1 MAAGLRPGCWS
12 RPKGQ
17 SVTAGESGRVQ
28 AKAAVR
34 VIVVEMGAERVVLPM
49 RAPLHVSVEPPLLAG
64 VALRPL
70 RPTDT
75 RTLATLMAV
84 AYAGTID
91 DHGEPPSFA
100 AAEAQRTVA
109 GNYGE
114 VQWEAS
120 LLAHTSG
127 HESVGTTVVTW
138 DRGHLLLAF
147 TLVAPEWRNKG
158 LGTAL
163 IIRTAN
169 HLAAQGATEWTLA
182 VTDGNPAQRLYE
194 RLGFRV
200 DHTLLSRSET

>member
-1 MAAGLRPGCWS
+1 MEA
-12 RPKGQ
+12 
-17 SVTAGESGRVQ
+17 GRV
-28 AKAAVR
+28 AS
-34 VIVVEMGAERVVLPM
+34 PM
-49 RAPLHVSVEPPLLAG
+49 RAALQASVEPPLPSG
-64 VALRPL
+64 VAIRPL

-75 RTLATLMAV
+75 GKLATLMAV
-84 AYAGTID
+84 AYAGTVD
-91 DHGEPPSFA
+91 DHGEPPSFH

-114 VQWEAS
+114 VQWQAS

-127 HESVGTTVVTW
+127 DASVGTTVVTW

-147 TLVAPEWRNKG
+147 ALVAPEWRNRG

-182 VTDGNPAQRLYE
+182 VTDGNPAKNLYE

-200 DHTLLSRSET
+200 DRTLLTADARQEQRSPPL

>member
-1 MAAGLRPGCWS
+1 MA
-12 RPKGQ
+12 
-17 SVTAGESGRVQ
+17 
-28 AKAAVR
+28 
-34 VIVVEMGAERVVLPM
+34 LPM
-49 RAPLHVSVEPPLLAG
+49 RGPLHVFVEPPLPAG

-75 RTLATLMAV
+75 ARLGTLMAV

-91 DHGEPPSFA
+91 DHGEPPSVA

-120 LLAHTSG
+120 LLAHASG
-127 HESVGTTVVTW
+127 DEAVGATVVTW

-147 TLVAPEWRNKG
+147 ALVAPQWRNQG

-169 HLAAQGATEWTLA
+169 QLAARGATEWTLA

-200 DHTLLSRSET
+200 DTTLLNR

>member
-1 MAAGLRPGCWS
+1 VVSDATAAPVR
-12 RPKGQ
+12 RKQQ
-17 SVTAGESGRVQ
+17 SELSF
-28 AKAAVR
+28 
-34 VIVVEMGAERVVLPM
+34 VEMGAERVVLPM
-49 RAPLHVSVEPPLLAG
+49 RAPLHVSVEPPLPAG

-147 TLVAPEWRNKG
+147 TLVAPEWRNQG

-200 DHTLLSRSET
+200 DRTLLRQEQRSPPL